1 MWNSPT
7 KKKKKKCCN
16 AGDHLHVVSKSIKR
30 KKSLKR
36 LLQGRILVVSSIAG
50 VSSKRLISRLMN
62 HFLFLLLSF
71 LFLPDFLARLIC
83 VVVLAVTLCS
93 IFLEGEWL
101 ILTQTARFSQMKKKL
116 KKKKE
121 TWIPRHMKCGSNHSW
136 RRRWQKFPISFVLST
151 LTNDLACCVCVCL

>member
-1 MWNSPT
+1 
-7 KKKKKKCCN
+7 
-16 AGDHLHVVSKSIKR
+16 
-30 KKSLKR
+30 
-36 LLQGRILVVSSIAG
+36 
-50 VSSKRLISRLMN
+50 MN

-121 TWIPRHMKCGSNHSW
+121 T
-136 RRRWQKFPISFVLST
+136 
-151 LTNDLACCVCVCL
+151 